1 MAEDGAITNSEQ
13 QLSFNLNELK
23 KTFENKLFNSNGVIL
38 QDINEEY
45 KQYLN
50 GSNSAFRISNGATGE
65 FNSDKKYLFKNLLL
79 IDITKKEINDC
90 FSDVKTKPIKTKHV
104 RLNNSDTTT
113 NPDPVVL
120 TKDEKKKMLEIIL
133 FIHTSDIQFI
143 TDNKEILNPVK
154 PVEPVKP
161 VKPVKPINNKK
172 FPKTAP
178 TAPITK
184 EEEEKKK
191 KEENMFKLLNEI
203 ISNTNVSDDNNTD
216 IEKDFT
222 KIYLRDDNATKNLQK
237 EFILVFNYKIYMI
250 NNFEKKRINNISG
263 KFCDYVKI
271 YILYRLVFYSLKI
284 CINLT
289 KINDNY
295 NGIINEYYEE
305 IKSEIIKWNVTYIE
319 NHNLFYSIF
328 RIFIKFFDKLKDKI
342 DENLSTDFK
351 DENEKIETFF
361 YRLHDKFSQ
370 LIKKDENNPDDSNA
384 ANEKA
389 KEAIKIYNIYK
400 AFHIYTKQKYR
411 DEIETN
417 SIYIEEAAAREAEE
431 EAKRK
436 AAAEE
441 ARKAEEEAA
450 RKAADEAARKAE
462 EAKRKAE
469 EEAKRKAEEEAK
481 RKAAEEAK
489 RKAAEEAKRK
499 AAEEAKRK
507 AAEEEAA
514 RKAAEEAAA
523 RKAAEEEA
531 AARKAAEEAAARKA
545 AEEAAASKMV
555 LSIVKINLESVFSIL
570 KETKGQDVLPI
581 VKNNLE
587 SVFSILKETKG
598 QDVLPIVKNNLE
610 SVFSILKEA
619 KGQDVLPIVKNNLE
633 SVFSILKE
641 TKGQGVLPIVKI
653 NLESVFSLFKQTQ
666 LIPDFFKTYPYTD
679 NNITILYKDIGEDS
693 DKGKNNAPFNIND
706 SLLKSYNYLIYI
718 INNKIEVFKIKR
730 YYNLKH
736 ILKNI
741 YKNYQ
746 DIIIISKKNAFKK
759 DALEKDA
766 LETLYQYSEYLSI
779 NLIFIYKNIGENDIN
794 NLPKFKK
801 QVLNKNVN
809 SKTIEIDID
818 TCNTIKAIIK
828 KKEVLIIVKNNDVL
842 SNVKNNLEG
851 VFSILNIRT
860 VSSLTTDNTSSSQK
874 KYSAENYALNI
885 LKILSIS
892 SSQKQND
899 SEKYTLNILKELSI

>member
-1 MAEDGAITNSEQ
+1 MEEDGDITEQ
-13 QLSFNLNELK
+13 NLPLKLNELK
-23 KTFENKLFNSNGVIL
+23 KTFENKLFNNNSVIL
-38 QDINEEY
+38 KDINKEY

-50 GSNSAFRISNGATGE
+50 GSNSAFKISNGATGI

-79 IDITKKEINDC
+79 IDITEKEINDC

-104 RLNNSDTTT
+104 RLNKSDTTT

-120 TKDEKKKMLEIIL
+120 TNDEKKKMLEIIL
-133 FIHTSDIQFI
+133 FIHTSDKQFI
-143 TDNKEILNPVK
+143 TDNKEILK
-154 PVEPVKP
+154 PVKP
-161 VKPVKPINNKK
+161 VKPVNKALNNKK
-172 FPKTAP
+172 LSKTAP

-184 EEEEKKK
+184 EEEEEKKK

-222 KIYLRDDNATKNLQK
+222 KIYLHDDNATKNLQN
-237 EFILVFNYKIYMI
+237 EYILVFNYKIYMI

-305 IKSEIIKWNVTYIE
+305 IKSEIKTWNVTYIE

-342 DENLSTDFK
+342 YENLSINFNN
-351 DENEKIETFF
+351 ENEKIETFF
-361 YRLHDKFSQ
+361 NRLHDKFSK
-370 LIKKDENNPDDSNA
+370 LIKNINNPDDFNT

-389 KEAIKIYNIYK
+389 KEAIQIYNTYK
-400 AFHIYTKQKYR
+400 AFHIYTKQEYR

-417 SIYIEEAAAREAEE
+417 SIYIYIEAAKRKEDEEAAKRKEVAVIKIQKKVREVQIA
-431 EAKRK
+431 RK

-441 ARKAEEEAA
+441 AA
-450 RKAADEAARKAE
+450 
-462 EAKRKAE
+462 
-469 EEAKRKAEEEAK
+469 
-481 RKAAEEAK
+481 
-489 RKAAEEAKRK
+489 
-499 AAEEAKRK
+499 
-507 AAEEEAA
+507 
-514 RKAAEEAAA
+514 
-523 RKAAEEEA
+523 
-531 AARKAAEEAAARKA
+531 
-545 AEEAAASKMV
+545 AAASKMV

-598 QDVLPIVKNNLE
+598 QDVLPIVKINLE
-610 SVFSILKEA
+610 SVFSLFKQT
-619 KGQDVLPIVKNNLE
+619 KGQD
-633 SVFSILKE
+633 
-641 TKGQGVLPIVKI
+641 VLPIVKI
-653 NLESVFSLFKQTQ
+653 NLESVFSLFKQTKVQNQ

-693 DKGKNNAPFNIND
+693 DNGKNNAPFNIDD

-718 INNKIEVFKIKR
+718 NNGKIDVFKIKR

-741 YKNYQ
+741 YIYK
-746 DIIIISKKNAFKK
+746 DIIIISKKDAFKK
-759 DALEKDA
+759 DAFKN
-766 LETLYQYSEYLSI
+766 LYQYNKYLSI

-809 SKTIEIDID
+809 SKTIEIGID

-828 KKEVLIIVKNNDVL
+828 KKEVLIIVKNNL
-842 SNVKNNLEG
+842 INVI
-851 VFSILNIRT
+851 SSLNIRK
-860 VSSLTTDNTSSSQK
+860 VSSLPAAP
-874 KYSAENYALNI
+874 YVLNI
-885 LKILSIS
+885 LKGIKHL
-892 SSQKQND
+892 
-899 SEKYTLNILKELSI
+899 EY

>member
-1 MAEDGAITNSEQ
+1 MEEDGDITEQ
-13 QLSFNLNELK
+13 NLPLKLNELK
-23 KTFENKLFNSNGVIL
+23 KTFENKLFNNNSVIL
-38 QDINEEY
+38 KDINKEY

-50 GSNSAFRISNGATGE
+50 GSNSAFKISNGATGI

-79 IDITKKEINDC
+79 IDITEKEINDC

-104 RLNNSDTTT
+104 RLNKSDTTT

-120 TKDEKKKMLEIIL
+120 TNDEKKKMLEIIL
-133 FIHTSDIQFI
+133 FIHTSDKQFI
-143 TDNKEILNPVK
+143 TDNKEILK
-154 PVEPVKP
+154 PVKP
-161 VKPVKPINNKK
+161 VKPVNKALNNKK
-172 FPKTAP
+172 LSKTAP

-184 EEEEKKK
+184 EEEEEKKK

-222 KIYLRDDNATKNLQK
+222 KIYLHDDNATKNLQN
-237 EFILVFNYKIYMI
+237 EYILVFNYKIYMI

-305 IKSEIIKWNVTYIE
+305 IKSEIKTWNVTYIE

-342 DENLSTDFK
+342 YENLSINFN

-361 YRLHDKFSQ
+361 NRLHDKFSK
-370 LIKKDENNPDDSNA
+370 LIKNINNPDDFNT

-389 KEAIKIYNIYK
+389 KEAIKIYNTYK
-400 AFHIYTKQKYR
+400 AFHIYTKQEYR

-417 SIYIEEAAAREAEE
+417 SIYIYIEAAKRKEDEEAAKRKEVAVIKIQKKVREVQIA
-431 EAKRK
+431 RK

-441 ARKAEEEAA
+441 AA
-450 RKAADEAARKAE
+450 
-462 EAKRKAE
+462 
-469 EEAKRKAEEEAK
+469 
-481 RKAAEEAK
+481 
-489 RKAAEEAKRK
+489 
-499 AAEEAKRK
+499 
-507 AAEEEAA
+507 
-514 RKAAEEAAA
+514 
-523 RKAAEEEA
+523 
-531 AARKAAEEAAARKA
+531 
-545 AEEAAASKMV
+545 AAASKMV

-598 QDVLPIVKNNLE
+598 QDVLPIVKINLE
-610 SVFSILKEA
+610 SVFSLFKQT
-619 KGQDVLPIVKNNLE
+619 KGQD
-633 SVFSILKE
+633 
-641 TKGQGVLPIVKI
+641 VLPIVKI
-653 NLESVFSLFKQTQ
+653 NLESVFSLFKQTKVQNQ

-693 DKGKNNAPFNIND
+693 DNGKNNAPFNIDD

-718 INNKIEVFKIKR
+718 NNGKIDVFKIKR

-741 YKNYQ
+741 YIYK
-746 DIIIISKKNAFKK
+746 DIIIISKKDAFKK
-759 DALEKDA
+759 DAFKN
-766 LETLYQYSEYLSI
+766 LYQYNKYLSI

-809 SKTIEIDID
+809 SKTIEIGID

-828 KKEVLIIVKNNDVL
+828 KKEVLIIVKNNL
-842 SNVKNNLEG
+842 INVI
-851 VFSILNIRT
+851 SSLNIRK
-860 VSSLTTDNTSSSQK
+860 VSSLPAAP
-874 KYSAENYALNI
+874 YVLNI
-885 LKILSIS
+885 LKGIKHL
-892 SSQKQND
+892 
-899 SEKYTLNILKELSI
+899 EY

>member
-1 MAEDGAITNSEQ
+1 
-13 QLSFNLNELK
+13 
-23 KTFENKLFNSNGVIL
+23 
-38 QDINEEY
+38 
-45 KQYLN
+45 
-50 GSNSAFRISNGATGE
+50 
-65 FNSDKKYLFKNLLL
+65 
-79 IDITKKEINDC
+79 
-90 FSDVKTKPIKTKHV
+90 
-104 RLNNSDTTT
+104 
-113 NPDPVVL
+113 
-120 TKDEKKKMLEIIL
+120 
-133 FIHTSDIQFI
+133 
-143 TDNKEILNPVK
+143 
-154 PVEPVKP
+154 
-161 VKPVKPINNKK
+161 
-172 FPKTAP
+172 
-178 TAPITK
+178 
-184 EEEEKKK
+184 
-191 KEENMFKLLNEI
+191 MFKLLNEI

-222 KIYLRDDNATKNLQK
+222 KIYLHDDNATKNLQN
-237 EFILVFNYKIYMI
+237 EYILVFNYKIYMI

-305 IKSEIIKWNVTYIE
+305 IKSEIKTWNVTYIE

-342 DENLSTDFK
+342 YENLSINFN

-361 YRLHDKFSQ
+361 NRLHDKFSK
-370 LIKKDENNPDDSNA
+370 LIKNINNPDDFNT

-389 KEAIKIYNIYK
+389 KEAIKIYNTYK
-400 AFHIYTKQKYR
+400 AFHIYTKQEYR

-417 SIYIEEAAAREAEE
+417 SIYIYIEAAKRKEDEEAAKRKEVAVIKIQKKVREVQIA
-431 EAKRK
+431 RK

-441 ARKAEEEAA
+441 AA
-450 RKAADEAARKAE
+450 
-462 EAKRKAE
+462 
-469 EEAKRKAEEEAK
+469 
-481 RKAAEEAK
+481 
-489 RKAAEEAKRK
+489 
-499 AAEEAKRK
+499 
-507 AAEEEAA
+507 
-514 RKAAEEAAA
+514 
-523 RKAAEEEA
+523 
-531 AARKAAEEAAARKA
+531 
-545 AEEAAASKMV
+545 AAASKMV

-598 QDVLPIVKNNLE
+598 QDVLPIVKINLE
-610 SVFSILKEA
+610 SVFSLFKQT

-633 SVFSILKE
+633 SVFSLFKQ
-641 TKGQGVLPIVKI
+641 TKGQDVLPIVKI
-653 NLESVFSLFKQTQ
+653 NLESVFSLFKQTKVQNQ

-693 DKGKNNAPFNIND
+693 DNGKNNAPFNIDD

-718 INNKIEVFKIKR
+718 NNGKIDVFKIKR

-741 YKNYQ
+741 YIYK
-746 DIIIISKKNAFKK
+746 DIIIISKKDAFKK
-759 DALEKDA
+759 DAFKN
-766 LETLYQYSEYLSI
+766 LYQYNKYLSI

-809 SKTIEIDID
+809 SKTIEIGID

-828 KKEVLIIVKNNDVL
+828 KKEVLIIVKNNL
-842 SNVKNNLEG
+842 INVI
-851 VFSILNIRT
+851 SSLNIRK
-860 VSSLTTDNTSSSQK
+860 VSSLPAAP
-874 KYSAENYALNI
+874 YVLNI
-885 LKILSIS
+885 LKGIKHL
-892 SSQKQND
+892 
-899 SEKYTLNILKELSI
+899 EY

>member
-1 MAEDGAITNSEQ
+1 MAEDGAITDPQNLPSK
-13 QLSFNLNELK
+13 LNELK

-38 QDINEEY
+38 QNINEEY

-50 GSNSAFRISNGATGE
+50 GSNSAFRISNEATDE

-79 IDITKKEINDC
+79 IDITEKQINDC
-90 FSDVKTKPIKTKHV
+90 FSDEKTNSIKTKHV

-143 TDNKEILNPVK
+143 TENNEILK
-154 PVEPVKP
+154 LVKP
-161 VKPVKPINNKK
+161 VKPLNKALNNKK
-172 FPKTAP
+172 LSKIAP

-191 KEENMFKLLNEI
+191 KEEENMFKLLNEI
-203 ISNTNVSDDNNTD
+203 ISNTNVSDDNNTN

-222 KIYLRDDNATKNLQK
+222 KIYLHDDNATKNLQK

-250 NNFEKKRINNISG
+250 NNFKKKKKG
-263 KFCDYVKI
+263 VKLCDYVKI

-305 IKSEIIKWNVTYIE
+305 IKLEIIKWNVIYIE

-370 LIKKDENNPDDSNA
+370 LIKKDENNPDDFNA

-389 KEAIKIYNIYK
+389 KEAIKIYNTYK
-400 AFHIYTKQKYR
+400 AFHIYTKQAYR

-417 SIYIEEAAAREAEE
+417 SIYIEADEAARKAEE
-431 EAKRK
+431 K
-436 AAAEE
+436 AAA

-450 RKAADEAARKAE
+450 RIAEETRKAE

-469 EEAKRKAEEEAK
+469 EEEAK

-499 AAEEAKRK
+499 AAAEEARK
-507 AAEEEAA
+507 AEEEAA

-555 LSIVKINLESVFSIL
+555 LSIVKI
-570 KETKGQDVLPI
+570 
-581 VKNNLE
+581 NLE

-759 DALEKDA
+759 DALE
-766 LETLYQYSEYLSI
+766 TLYQYSEYLSI

-828 KKEVLIIVKNNDVL
+828 KKEVLIIVKNNNVLSNDKNNDVL

-851 VFSILNIRT
+851 VFSILNIRK
-860 VSSLTTDNTSSSQK
+860 VSYLTTDNTSSSQK

>member
-1 MAEDGAITNSEQ
+1 MEEDGDITEQ
-13 QLSFNLNELK
+13 NLPLKLNELK
-23 KTFENKLFNSNGVIL
+23 KTFENKLFNNNSVIL
-38 QDINEEY
+38 KDINKEY

-50 GSNSAFRISNGATGE
+50 GSNSAFKISNGATGI

-79 IDITKKEINDC
+79 IDITEKEINDC

-104 RLNNSDTTT
+104 RLNKSDTTT

-120 TKDEKKKMLEIIL
+120 TNDEKKKMLEIIL
-133 FIHTSDIQFI
+133 FIHTSDKQFI
-143 TDNKEILNPVK
+143 TDNKEILK
-154 PVEPVKP
+154 PVKP
-161 VKPVKPINNKK
+161 VKPVNKALNNKK
-172 FPKTAP
+172 LSKTAP

-184 EEEEKKK
+184 EEEEEKKK

-222 KIYLRDDNATKNLQK
+222 KIYLHDDNATKNLQN
-237 EFILVFNYKIYMI
+237 EYILVFNYKIYMI

-305 IKSEIIKWNVTYIE
+305 IKSEIKTWNVTYIE

-342 DENLSTDFK
+342 YENLSINFN

-361 YRLHDKFSQ
+361 NRLHDKFSK
-370 LIKKDENNPDDSNA
+370 LIKNINNPDDFNT

-389 KEAIKIYNIYK
+389 KEAIKIYNTYK
-400 AFHIYTKQKYR
+400 AFHIYTKQEYR

-417 SIYIEEAAAREAEE
+417 SIYIYIEAAKRKEDEEAAKRKEVAVIKIQKKVREVQIA
-431 EAKRK
+431 RK

-441 ARKAEEEAA
+441 AA
-450 RKAADEAARKAE
+450 
-462 EAKRKAE
+462 
-469 EEAKRKAEEEAK
+469 
-481 RKAAEEAK
+481 
-489 RKAAEEAKRK
+489 
-499 AAEEAKRK
+499 
-507 AAEEEAA
+507 
-514 RKAAEEAAA
+514 
-523 RKAAEEEA
+523 
-531 AARKAAEEAAARKA
+531 
-545 AEEAAASKMV
+545 AAASKMV

-581 VKNNLE
+581 VKINLE
-587 SVFSILKETKG
+587 SVFSLFKQTKG
-598 QDVLPIVKNNLE
+598 QDVLPN
-610 SVFSILKEA
+610 
-619 KGQDVLPIVKNNLE
+619 
-633 SVFSILKE
+633 
-641 TKGQGVLPIVKI
+641 VKI
-653 NLESVFSLFKQTQ
+653 NLESVFSLFKQTKVQNQ

-693 DKGKNNAPFNIND
+693 DKGKNNAPFNIDD

-718 INNKIEVFKIKR
+718 NNGKIDVFKIKR

-741 YKNYQ
+741 YIYK
-746 DIIIISKKNAFKK
+746 DIIIISKKDAFKK
-759 DALEKDA
+759 DAFKN
-766 LETLYQYSEYLSI
+766 LYQYNKYLSI

-809 SKTIEIDID
+809 SKTIEIGID

-828 KKEVLIIVKNNDVL
+828 KKEVLIIVKNNL
-842 SNVKNNLEG
+842 INVI
-851 VFSILNIRT
+851 SSLNIRK
-860 VSSLTTDNTSSSQK
+860 VSSLPAAP
-874 KYSAENYALNI
+874 YVLNI
-885 LKILSIS
+885 LKGIKHL
-892 SSQKQND
+892 
-899 SEKYTLNILKELSI
+899 EY

>member
-1 MAEDGAITNSEQ
+1 
-13 QLSFNLNELK
+13 
-23 KTFENKLFNSNGVIL
+23 
-38 QDINEEY
+38 
-45 KQYLN
+45 
-50 GSNSAFRISNGATGE
+50 
-65 FNSDKKYLFKNLLL
+65 
-79 IDITKKEINDC
+79 
-90 FSDVKTKPIKTKHV
+90 
-104 RLNNSDTTT
+104 
-113 NPDPVVL
+113 
-120 TKDEKKKMLEIIL
+120 
-133 FIHTSDIQFI
+133 
-143 TDNKEILNPVK
+143 
-154 PVEPVKP
+154 
-161 VKPVKPINNKK
+161 
-172 FPKTAP
+172 
-178 TAPITK
+178 
-184 EEEEKKK
+184 
-191 KEENMFKLLNEI
+191 
-203 ISNTNVSDDNNTD
+203 
-216 IEKDFT
+216 
-222 KIYLRDDNATKNLQK
+222 
-237 EFILVFNYKIYMI
+237 
-250 NNFEKKRINNISG
+250 
-263 KFCDYVKI
+263 
-271 YILYRLVFYSLKI
+271 
-284 CINLT
+284 
-289 KINDNY
+289 
-295 NGIINEYYEE
+295 
-305 IKSEIIKWNVTYIE
+305 
-319 NHNLFYSIF
+319 
-328 RIFIKFFDKLKDKI
+328 
-342 DENLSTDFK
+342 
-351 DENEKIETFF
+351 
-361 YRLHDKFSQ
+361 
-370 LIKKDENNPDDSNA
+370 
-384 ANEKA
+384 
-389 KEAIKIYNIYK
+389 
-400 AFHIYTKQKYR
+400 
-411 DEIETN
+411 
-417 SIYIEEAAAREAEE
+417 
-431 EAKRK
+431 
-436 AAAEE
+436 
-441 ARKAEEEAA
+441 
-450 RKAADEAARKAE
+450 
-462 EAKRKAE
+462 
-469 EEAKRKAEEEAK
+469 
-481 RKAAEEAK
+481 
-489 RKAAEEAKRK
+489 
-499 AAEEAKRK
+499 
-507 AAEEEAA
+507 
-514 RKAAEEAAA
+514 
-523 RKAAEEEA
+523 
-531 AARKAAEEAAARKA
+531 
-545 AEEAAASKMV
+545 MV